1 LKNIHGDALAELNQP
16 EKQMF
21 GADIVVIE
29 AVGFLAGEG
38 ENLLGAW
45 SEVVHH

>member
-1 LKNIHGDALAELNQP
+1 LKDINGNTLSELDQP